1 MEVSR
6 SMQPVSAD
14 KTKALCHISG
24 CPCTCFNAAPARGGA
39 ALASVLYGYWK

>member
-14 KTKALCHISG
+14 KTKALCHTSG
-24 CPCTCFNAAPARGGA
+24 CPCPCFNAAPARDGA
-39 ALASVLYGYWK
+39 ALVSVLYGC

>member
-24 CPCTCFNAAPARGGA
+24 CPCTCFKAAPARGGA
-39 ALASVLYGYWK
+39 ALVSVLYAC